1 MFKIKFLSWDFI
13 QIKLLTWNLVMSC
26 FEKLREASPVIMMAA
41 EVCALKSLIKHVV
54 LLVPLYFIFI
64 EKNVFMAYF

>member
-1 MFKIKFLSWDFI
+1 
-13 QIKLLTWNLVMSC
+13 MSC